1 MEDWGAHCGHQ
12 GYLLG
17 GTGYRGWH
25 YQGGPGGRWPALF
38 EDSGGGKP
46 SGEPGQVGWAEPH
59 EVPGGA
65 CVPPRLSKDG
75 QRGASSWEPV
85 QAAHRRQQRGLDGE
99 PYRDEE
105 TWCGGGGR
113 APEGPREGRRAKR
126 RQTRGRSE
134 APRGRRRRGDQFRV
148 RGSREEKEEE
158 KEEEIRER
166 QGEDLRN
173 QGVGECVRGNCPG
186 SQAGGE
192 ENDPQESQ
200 ACSKEKRKEAGLD
213 FLRVSRELQRQW
225 EFPWRRSSTLRGGS
239 SSKDGMETLPGGVD
253 PQHSGVH
260 PGGCG
265 QSDWAAVAAGSI
277 QPTSNL
283 LPILETGLAEQD
295 GRCHEQRSTNALL
308 CPGSFDPRAGGGSM
322 RCVDPEIKG
331 SGTSACRQP
340 LPGQPEAGAC
350 TSGHR
355 DDDVAHGSPG
365 SSKATEGGAAVP
377 DSSSQTLGAQSRVGK
392 ETRGEQGQRQDQGYK
407 RQRQDKGR
415 SSRAARGEREREEVK
430 LKRSWELADS
440 EKVSEGREF
449 LRQEVEAEGF
459 GAVRVPGPAAIYSG
473 ATMEPGPTGL
483 GAVDA
488 GFTTGGMSYGEL
500 AEIMLAK
507 FVEFE
512 VSLGLRCSK
521 DKTSGGIFPLPET
534 RQGLYELL
542 GQFSTIDP
550 RVLVGMCVA
559 LNSYAGAARV
569 DGCQRSLAAQAALRT
584 LSGYALTSG
593 LSSEKLEGLSW
604 AQFLAVRS
612 VDYRGEEV
620 RVAKRFT
627 WANIEP
633 ALPDGVGSIPL
644 SEVCEGGVLDF
655 VNDFERYLLPLESRV
670 YTKPP
675 RIFVEPESW
684 EQVCSGL
691 LSKGVCRLIPLS
703 EVYHFSEGPLLNGL
717 FSVSKDEFTPDGV
730 EVCRLIMNLVPTNK
744 LCRNLGGDI
753 STLPSVTGLSSV
765 VLGEEDVLVMSSEDI
780 RCFFYLFSVPPGWHK
795 FMTFAREVPTSVA
808 PAGAQEPYYLAA
820 RVLPMGFISSVAIA
834 QHIHR
839 RLARLYLHGIGPTH
853 GGQCELRRDKPG
865 SSAAWLYRVYL
876 DNFDAL
882 ERCDRKLASLIKG
895 EPSVEALALRQGYT
909 EFGLPRHPK
918 KSVQQETVAEI
929 QGAVVN
935 GVTGMVEPKV
945 QKVLKYVDLAWQLLQ
960 SGKAS
965 QKQLQVVCGGFV
977 YCCMFRRPLLGMLN
991 QVWKFIMS
999 FENEPPVVKKP
1010 LPGLVQYE
1018 MLRFMLAMPLAQM
1031 NLRTPV
1037 RGEVTCSDASE
1048 WGGGFCVSKGLT
1060 PMGVHAA
1067 GCHVRGDLP
1076 EIEDHIQ
1083 VLTIGLFDGI
1093 GALRVGADV
1102 LKLPMAGHVSSEVS
1116 KEGCR
1121 VLESNFPDSE
1131 QVGDV
1136 NNIDDDMVLSWAVRY
1151 SNVGLVVVGGGPPC
1165 QGVSGLNADRKGA
1178 LKDARSS
1185 LFVHV
1190 KRVYELCKVHF
1201 KWAQVQYMMES
1212 VFSMDAQDRAT
1223 MSAHMGVQPYLVDA
1237 ADIAICRRPRLY
1249 WLSWEIQESP
1259 VVTLV
1264 PHGEGV
1270 EQYFEVKLDFQVDKA
1285 QYLQTGWTLDAD
1297 VLLPTFTTSRPRSSP
1312 GNRPAGLWQ
1321 CEPWERDRW
1330 VADKHRYPPYVYRD
1344 KHLLVNQ
1351 QGERR
1356 LPREGSG
1363 HGFPCGVHWSVCP

>member
-1 MEDWGAHCGHQ
+1 M
-12 GYLLG
+12 
-17 GTGYRGWH
+17 
-25 YQGGPGGRWPALF
+25 
-38 EDSGGGKP
+38 
-46 SGEPGQVGWAEPH
+46 
-59 EVPGGA
+59 
-65 CVPPRLSKDG
+65 
-75 QRGASSWEPV
+75 
-85 QAAHRRQQRGLDGE
+85 
-99 PYRDEE
+99 
-105 TWCGGGGR
+105 
-113 APEGPREGRRAKR
+113 
-126 RQTRGRSE
+126 
-134 APRGRRRRGDQFRV
+134 
-148 RGSREEKEEE
+148 
-158 KEEEIRER
+158 
-166 QGEDLRN
+166 
-173 QGVGECVRGNCPG
+173 
-186 SQAGGE
+186 
-192 ENDPQESQ
+192 
-200 ACSKEKRKEAGLD
+200 
-213 FLRVSRELQRQW
+213 
-225 EFPWRRSSTLRGGS
+225 
-239 SSKDGMETLPGGVD
+239 
-253 PQHSGVH
+253 
-260 PGGCG
+260 
-265 QSDWAAVAAGSI
+265 
-277 QPTSNL
+277 NL
-283 LPILETGLAEQD
+283 KFHLV
-295 GRCHEQRSTNALL
+295 C
-308 CPGSFDPRAGGGSM
+308 
-322 RCVDPEIKG
+322 
-331 SGTSACRQP
+331 
-340 LPGQPEAGAC
+340 
-350 TSGHR
+350 
-355 DDDVAHGSPG
+355 
-365 SSKATEGGAAVP
+365 GAA
-377 DSSSQTLGAQSRVGK
+377 R
-392 ETRGEQGQRQDQGYK
+392 
-407 RQRQDKGR
+407 
-415 SSRAARGEREREEVK
+415 
-430 LKRSWELADS
+430 
-440 EKVSEGREF
+440 
-449 LRQEVEAEGF
+449 
-459 GAVRVPGPAAIYSG
+459 
-473 ATMEPGPTGL
+473 
-483 GAVDA
+483 
-488 GFTTGGMSYGEL
+488 
-500 AEIMLAK
+500 
-507 FVEFE
+507 
-512 VSLGLRCSK
+512 
-521 DKTSGGIFPLPET
+521 IFPLPET

-604 AQFLAVRS
+604 EQFLAVRS

-765 VLGEEDVLVMSSEDI
+765 VLGEDDVLVMSSEDI
-780 RCFFYLFSVPPGWHK
+780 RCLFYLFSVPPGWHK

-960 SGKAS
+960 SGKGS

-1018 MLRFMLAMPLAQM
+1018 MLRFMLAVPLAQM

-1131 QVGDV
+1131 QIGDV
-1136 NNIDDDMVLSWAVRY
+1136 NNINDDMVLSWAVRY

-1190 KRVYELCKVHF
+1190 KRVYELCKARF

-1270 EQYFEVKLDFQVDKA
+1270 EQYFEVKLEFQVDKA
-1285 QYLQTGWTLDAD
+1285 QYLQTGWSLDAD

-1356 LPREGSG
+1356 LPSSAEKEVAM
-1363 HGFPCGVHWSVCP
+1363 GFPVGYTGACVPKGQQKGESYLDSRHSLVGNSWHVPVIAWLLSQLCHPLGLTPYGSLDEVVKAASPGQDKGLQGFLRRPPLNPLRKQNREAPETQLTKKLLQFVSVKGEDLLLQAESENCVRFHRLRASVPGKLWKWRTVCGWPWKRQGYHINVLEMQAVLTCLQWRVGRKRQHHCRLLHLTDSLVTLHALTRGRSSSRKLRPVLSKINALLLAADVYPIWGYVAPKQNPADRPSRRPVLKLWAKRGR